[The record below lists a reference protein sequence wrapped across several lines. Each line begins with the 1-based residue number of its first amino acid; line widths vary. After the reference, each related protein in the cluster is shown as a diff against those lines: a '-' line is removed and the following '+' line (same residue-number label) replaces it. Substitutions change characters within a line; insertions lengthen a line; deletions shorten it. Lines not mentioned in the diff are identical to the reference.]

1 VKNDGKVD
9 QFITTVMNK
18 DEDNDGLKK
27 TIKIYQ
33 QNLLDL
39 ELKFRDMFALNHKL
53 GVELTEKVCE
63 LAALRQTAVKNSEK
77 EELVPSYMKVMDAE
91 QQLADRID
99 SMLLNSSTSPDFILK
114 KNAMKRS
121 IDNYHYIVQQHS
133 N

>member
-1 VKNDGKVD
+1 MK
-9 QFITTVMNK
+9 K

-33 QNLLDL
+33 QNLWDL

-77 EELVPSYMKVMDAE
+77 
-91 QQLADRID
+91 
-99 SMLLNSSTSPDFILK
+99 
-114 KNAMKRS
+114 
-121 IDNYHYIVQQHS
+121 
-133 N
+133 